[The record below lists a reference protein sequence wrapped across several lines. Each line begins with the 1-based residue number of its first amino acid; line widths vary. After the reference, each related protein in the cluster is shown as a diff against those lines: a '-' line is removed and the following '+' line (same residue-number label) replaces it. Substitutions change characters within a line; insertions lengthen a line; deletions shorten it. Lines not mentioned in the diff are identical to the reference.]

1 MKRLPALFVILS
13 LVLLSSCGGGTGS
26 QETKAADTAVAVAPP
41 PAEVKPAFVPYN
53 AMMIE
58 HKVKDFD
65 KWKEGYL
72 AHDSV
77 RKVYGITAEG
87 LARDLKD
94 SNYVYVLEKIE
105 DLQKA
110 KAFAKLPDLKK
121 VMMKAGVTGPPTFS
135 YANVLRESDSPIDI
149 TTRLMVTHH
158 VKNFESWLK
167 AYDAE
172 GVATRASYGM
182 IDRALA
188 RGLVDSNMV
197 TLLFAIT
204 DMDKAKARGNSPEL
218 KKIMTDAGVVGPPK
232 IQWFRIVK

>member
-1 MKRLPALFVILS
+1 MKRLPALLVILS
-13 LVLLSSCGGGTGS
+13 LVLFSSCGSGTGN

-41 PAEVKPAFVPYN
+41 PAEVKPVFMPYN
-53 AMMIE
+53 AMMVQA
-58 HKVKDFD
+58 KFKNFD
-65 KWKEGYL
+65 KFKELYL
-72 AHDSV
+72 ANDSI
-77 RKVYGITAEG
+77 RKAYGIAPEA

-110 KAFAKLPDLKK
+110 KTFSTLPYLKK
-121 VMMKAGVTGPPTFS
+121 AMMKAGVTGPASFGF
-135 YANVLRESDSPIDI
+135 ANVIRESDSPIDI

-158 VKNFESWLK
+158 VKNFDAWLK

-188 RGLVDSNMV
+188 RGLLDSNMV
-197 TLLFAIT
+197 TIVFAIT
-204 DMDKAKARGNSPEL
+204 NMDKAKARGNSPEL